1 MFSIREMGEAQ
12 LRFHVRFSDGP
23 GDIALDDIR
32 LICNEEFTGECA
44 CDAGYIGDGITVGV
58 T

>member
-1 MFSIREMGEAQ
+1 MGEAQ